1 MTFKRLHRSQKE
13 LKLNLV
19 EILDSIY
26 FGDYSSIYQTKE
38 DFRRI
43 QGTTDDFKRVQVT
56 IDDYN
61 YLADYR

>member
-1 MTFKRLHRSQKE
+1 MQTSRIENRGLEMTFKRLHRSQKE

-43 QGTTDDFKRVQVT
+43 
-56 IDDYN
+56 
-61 YLADYR
+61 YRGLQMTSKEFR

>member
-1 MTFKRLHRSQKE
+1 MQTSRIENRGLEMTFKWLRRSQKE

-43 QGTTDDFKRVQVT
+43 
-56 IDDYN
+56 
-61 YLADYR
+61 